1 MRSLTLK
8 LTLAFLFVG
17 IIGAASVAVLARQ
30 RTATEFD
37 QFVAD
42 RSITELAWRLQ
53 DYYEVNGSWA
63 NVERF
68 MARRQN
74 NPGRFGG
81 HDVPD
86 AALADETGV
95 VIVAGWQFF
104 QGDQASATALD
115 NGYAIMH
122 ENQPAGWLLFPP
134 VQARV
139 PAELLAV
146 ESTFLSRINNA
157 ILLSAIVAILVALL
171 VGVLLASTISRP
183 VRELTAAT
191 KRIAGGELGL
201 QVPVRTKDEL
211 GELSQSFNTMS
222 SDLAR
227 STQARRQMTAD
238 IAHDLRT
245 PLSVIMGYTEAL
257 SDQKLHGSAEI
268 YTVLHQEALLLN
280 HLVDDLRTLSLAD
293 AGELTLVQRDIPAK
307 GLLEDVALS
316 YLALAEERGIT
327 IDVQVSDAMPLL
339 YVDPERIK
347 QLLGNLVS
355 NAIRYTP
362 DGGVVT
368 LAAKATSHD
377 MATLSVS
384 DTGVGIAPDDLPYVF
399 NRFYRSDS
407 ARSQDGSSG
416 LGLAIAKSI
425 TTAHGGTISAEST
438 VGVGTTFLIRLPIA
452 AIA

>member
-17 IIGAASVAVLARQ
+17 IIGAAAVALLVRQ

-42 RSITELAWRLQ
+42 RSITELAQRLE
-53 DYYEVNGSWA
+53 DYYEVNGSWD
-63 NVERF
+63 NVER
-68 MARRQN
+68 MVLRRQN
-74 NPGRFGG
+74 NNPGRSGERE
-81 HDVPD
+81 VTA
-86 AALADETGV
+86 AALTDENGV
-95 VIVAGWQFF
+95 VIVAGWQFAE
-104 QGDQASATALD
+104 GDQASAEALE
-115 NGYAIMH
+115 NGFEIMGG
-122 ENQPAGWLLFPP
+122 NQTAGWLLFAPMQFRPP
-134 VQARV
+134 
-139 PAELLAV
+139 PELLSL
-146 ESTFLSRINNA
+146 ESTFLSRLNTA
-157 ILLSAIVAILVALL
+157 IVLSALVAILVALL

-191 KRIAGGELGL
+191 RRIAGGELGL
-201 QVPVRTKDEL
+201 KVPVRTRDEL

-257 SDQKLHGSAEI
+257 SDQKLHGSVEI
-268 YTVLHQEALLLN
+268 YAVMHKEALLLN
-280 HLVDDLRTLSLAD
+280 HLIDDLRTLSLAD
-293 AGELTLVQRDIPAK
+293 AGELTLVQRAIPVK
-307 GLLEDVALS
+307 GLLEGVALS
-316 YLALAEERGIT
+316 HLALAEERGIT
-327 IDVQVSDAMPLL
+327 LDVLVVEPLPLL
-339 YVDPERIK
+339 YVDPERMT

-355 NAIRYTP
+355 NALRYMP

-368 LAAKATSHD
+368 LSAESSSDNTI
-377 MATLSVS
+377 TISVR

-399 NRFYRSDS
+399 NRFYRSDT

-425 TTAHGGTISAEST
+425 VTAHGGTISAEST
-438 VGVGTTFLIRLPIA
+438 VGIGTTFLIRLPVA
-452 AIA
+452 S